1 MNIRKVVTLGLPESG
16 KTAYMSCAM
25 LYMARHDATWQMKNA
40 NRTFL
45 ELMNH
50 TEEIMRSGAWPEKT
64 RTVNA
69 LQFEVEGSIVNITD
83 WAGEHFEA
91 LGDYEAGRSF
101 SDEGGQQ
108 FKTSLREA
116 DYLLIFID
124 GATVKNEN
132 TIRRVKQSLIGLQLM
147 LEEFRKEK
155 VGEKRMAFIVTKSD
169 ELERTRFFCNN
180 EGKMDNS
187 LVTKF
192 LKKKYETFFKYMEDV
207 KKWLLCNVYSVSC
220 IPNEQH
226 RRVDLSLGTV
236 ATSEWQIEDMKS
248 QVKLFEDIGKS
259 DSLWGIAVLGG
270 VAAGGAIGYAIAILL
285 LL

>member
-25 LYMARHDATWQMKNA
+25 LYMARHDKTWQMKNA
-40 NRTFL
+40 NRPFL

-64 RTVNA
+64 RTEND

-91 LGDYEAGRSF
+91 LADYEAGRSF

-180 EGKMDNS
+180 EGKVDNS

-236 ATSEWQIEDMKS
+236 ATSDWQIEDMKG

-259 DSLWGIAVLGG
+259 DSSWGMAVLGSI
-270 VAAGGAIGYAIAILL
+270 AAGGVIGYAIVVLL

>member
-25 LYMARHDATWQMKNA
+25 LYMARHDKTWKMMSF

-64 RTVNA
+64 RTRND

-91 LGDYEAGRSF
+91 LADYEAGRSF
-101 SDEGGQQ
+101 SDEMGQQ
-108 FKTSLREA
+108 FKTSLRKA

-132 TIRRVKQSLIGLQLM
+132 TIRRVKQSLIGFQLM

-180 EGKMDNS
+180 EGKVDDN

-192 LKKKYETFFKYMEDV
+192 LIEKYETFFKYMKDV
-207 KKWLLCNVYSVSC
+207 GKWLLCNVYSVSC

-236 ATSEWQIEDMKS
+236 ATSEWQIEDMEG
-248 QVKLFEDIGKS
+248 QVKLFKDIGKS
-259 DSLWGIAVLGG
+259 DSSWGKAVLGLLVG
-270 VAAGGAIGYAIAILL
+270 SVSVIGIIAILL

>member
-40 NRTFL
+40 NRPFL

-64 RTVNA
+64 RTRND

-91 LGDYEAGRSF
+91 LADYEAGRSF

-155 VGEKRMAFIVTKSD
+155 VGKKRMAFIVTKSD

-180 EGKMDNS
+180 EGKVDNS

-192 LKKKYETFFKYMEDV
+192 LKKKYETFFKYMTDV

-220 IPNEQH
+220 IPNELH

-236 ATSEWQIEDMKS
+236 ATSEWQIEDMVG
-248 QVKLFEDIGKS
+248 QVKLFENIGKS
-259 DSLWGIAVLGG
+259 DSSWGMAVLGLC
-270 VAAGGAIGYAIAILL
+270 AGGSVIGYAIAILL